1 MQNASVWN
9 TTDSEEHEDHHGDD
23 HHGHAHTHLAHIHDV
38 SLKIIYIIIG
48 TVGVVN
54 NLFVLLVFVLFIK
67 ITAKVGQICRT
78 WSCAKRKE
86 QL

>member
-23 HHGHAHTHLAHIHDV
+23 HHDDHDHGHTHLAYIHDL

-48 TVGVVN
+48 TVGVAD
-54 NLFVLLVFVLFIK
+54 NLFVLIVFVLFIK
-67 ITAKVGQICRT
+67 ITAKVGRCRI
-78 WSCAKRKE
+78 
-86 QL
+86 